1 MAAQKA
7 PGAVASDKAD
17 MGVFAPEVK
26 VILLRRN
33 MGNRNICPVNP
44 VAGRDFL

>member
-7 PGAVASDKAD
+7 PGAVASDERD

-26 VILLRRN
+26 AILLRRN
-33 MGNRNICPVNP
+33 ISDRNICPVNP